1 MSSSTEVLTAQ
12 QTVAA
17 LRDTAF
23 VHLGGELLGGFTTA
37 DFVTATRLVVQVT
50 EVAESSNHHPDIE
63 LGYGKISFRLSS
75 HDVGGVTERDL
86 DLAMQIQALA
96 TDMGA
101 SAQTRLPATFEIA
114 IDSVQADSIR
124 AFWRIGLD
132 YDEVESDGDYRLVD
146 PRGRG
151 PAIWFQHMDVAR
163 TDRNRIHLDVYL
175 PAENAEARVRAIE
188 EAGGT
193 LLSAEHA
200 PDWWVM
206 ADVDGN
212 ELCVCT

>member
-1 MSSSTEVLTAQ
+1 MAASQGVLTSAQ
-12 QTVAA
+12 TSAA
-17 LRDTAF
+17 LAGTAF
-23 VHLGGELLGGFTTA
+23 VHLGGQLIAEFATT
-37 DFVTATRLVVQVT
+37 DFVTGTRLIVQVT
-50 EVAESSNHHPDIE
+50 EAAETSNHHPDIE
-63 LGYGKISFRLSS
+63 LGYGRVAFRLSS

-86 DLAMQIQALA
+86 ALAATVQALA
-96 TDMGA
+96 IDAGA
-101 SAQTRLPATFEIA
+101 SAQTRPPCVFEIA
-114 IDSVQADSIR
+114 IDSVQAESIR
-124 AFWRIGLD
+124 AFWRVGLD
-132 YDEVESDGDYRLVD
+132 YDEVESEGEYRLVD

-151 PAIWFQHMDVAR
+151 PAIWFQQMDVAR

-175 PAENAEARVRAIE
+175 PSEIAEERVHAIE

-193 LLSAEHA
+193 ILTAEHA